1 MSRHAG
7 CEEEKVEAEAKH
19 RGSLARDRVALLRAE
34 GVAVKGQVETQ
45 EQV

>member
-7 CEEEKVEAEAKH
+7 CEEEKVEADAKH
-19 RGSLARDRVALLRAE
+19 RGGLARDRLALLRGE
-34 GVAVKGQVETQ
+34 GVAVRGQVETQ